1 MWDNNASTPSAI
13 LRQAYGTAFLILAFL
28 AIGCSRPDEGTVQ
41 SDGRGPGGDGANV
54 ASQGGIQ
61 SRQLKILYPLDG
73 ALFPP
78 EIAAPT
84 FRWEDAEEACNAW
97 LIECRFQDGST
108 MDFRSRSAEWT
119 PSEEQWETIKRHSLE
134 SEAAVTVLGVNDAA
148 RERILSRT
156 SISISTSKDE
166 VGAPVFYREVNL
178 PFLDAVRD
186 PTRIRWRFGT
196 ISSKQPPVVL
206 EKLPVCGNC
215 HSFSADGTVL
225 GMDVDYANDKGS
237 YVISPVTDEMIFDK
251 GKIIT
256 WNDYGKEDGEATFG
270 LLPQVSPD
278 GRYVMST
285 VKDRS
290 VFVPK
295 GNLAFSQLF
304 FPIKGILAFFDRE
317 AKDFRP
323 LPGADDPRF
332 VQSNPTWSPDGKS
345 LVFARST
352 VHHLKNVRDT
362 SAVLLTQEDCA
373 EFLTGGKTFLFD
385 LYRIPFNDGE
395 GGEPVPLEGAS
406 HNGMS
411 NYFPKF
417 SPDGKWIVFC
427 KAKSFMLLQPDSE
440 LYIVPAQG
448 GQARRM
454 RCNTSRMNSWHSWSP
469 NGKWLVFSSKAY
481 SAYTQL
487 FLTHVDE
494 QGQSSVPVLLSHFTA
509 PDRAANIP
517 EFVNVETDAIQK
529 ISAAFVDDH
538 SYYRAA
544 VEQLYQGDVEGAAP
558 LLRKSLEMNPSN
570 VEARIRLANIL
581 SRDGKTEEAK
591 PHLLKILEL
600 QPSHVQAH
608 YGLADILLRE
618 GKTGEAKAH
627 LSKILELQPDH
638 AKAHYGLAL
647 MLHKEARLQE
657 AADHCRRALQ
667 AEPSHFDALTS
678 LGLILLDSGK
688 PEESVEPL
696 VEAVRLDPKNVLA
709 SYLCGHAFHRQN
721 KLPEA
726 ADYYRRAV
734 QCDPDHVPA
743 MLGLASIRIID
754 GQPETYDVDE
764 AIALAKRACDVTRQ
778 QDPAAMEILA
788 GVYVAAG
795 RLDDAVLT
803 ARSALRV
810 ALAVGNQ
817 DLVERLR
824 ENLEFY
830 ERGRQGR

>member
-1 MWDNNASTPSAI
+1 MNAA
-13 LRQAYGTAFLILAFL
+13 
-28 AIGCSRPDEGTVQ
+28 SRD
-41 SDGRGPGGDGANV
+41 
-54 ASQGGIQ
+54 GIQ
-61 SRQLKILYPLDG
+61 SRQLKILDPLDG
-73 ALFPP
+73 AVFPP

-84 FRWEDAEEACNAW
+84 FRWEDAEEACDAW
-97 LIECRFQDGST
+97 RIECRFQDGSA
-108 MDFRSRSAEWT
+108 MEFRSRSAGWT

-134 SEAAVTVLGVNDAA
+134 SKATVTVLGVNEAA
-148 RERILSRT
+148 RNRILSRA

-166 VGAPVFYREVNL
+166 VGAPLFYREVNL

-186 PTRIRWRFGT
+186 PTGIRWRFGA
-196 ISSKQPPVVL
+196 ISSKQQPPVVL

-237 YVISPVTDEMIFDK
+237 YVISPVTDEMVLDK

-256 WNDYGKEDGEATFG
+256 WNDYRKEDGEQTFG
-270 LLPQVSPD
+270 LLSQVSPD
-278 GRYVMST
+278 GRYVVST

-317 AKDFRP
+317 TKGFRP
-323 LPGADDPRF
+323 LSGADDPRF

-362 SAVLLTQEDCA
+362 SAALLTQEDCA

-385 LYRIPFNDGE
+385 LYRIPFNDGK

-440 LYIVPAQG
+440 LHIVPAQG

-487 FLTHVDE
+487 FLAHIDE
-494 QGQSSVPVLLSHFTA
+494 QGQSSVPVLLSRFSG
-509 PDRAANIP
+509 PNRAANIP
-517 EFVNVETDAIQK
+517 EFVNVETSAIQK
-529 ISAAFVDDH
+529 ISEAFVDDH
-538 SYYRAA
+538 SFYRAA
-544 VEQLYQGDVEGAAP
+544 MEQLRQDDAEGAAS
-558 LLRKSLEMNPSN
+558 LLRKSLELNPSN
-570 VEARIRLANIL
+570 AESRIRLADIL
-581 SRDGKTEEAK
+581 ARNGKSEDAK

-600 QPSHVQAH
+600 QPSHVLAH
-608 YGLADILLRE
+608 YGLADILSRE
-618 GKTGEAKAH
+618 GKPGEAKAH
-627 LSKILELQPDH
+627 LSRILELRPDH
-638 AKAHYGLAL
+638 ANAHCGLAL
-647 MLHKEARLQE
+647 LLYKEARLQE
-657 AADHCRRALQ
+657 AADHCRQALH
-667 AEPSHFDALTS
+667 AEPNHHDALTS

-696 VEAVRLDPKNVLA
+696 VKVLRLDPKNALA
-709 SYLCGHAFHRQN
+709 NYLCGRAFHHQN
-721 KLPEA
+721 KLQEA
-726 ADYYRRAV
+726 AGYYRRAI
-734 QCDPDHVPA
+734 QCDPDQVPA

-754 GQPETYDVDE
+754 AQPETYNIDE
-764 AIALAKRACDVTRQ
+764 AIALAKRACDVTRD

-788 GVYVAAG
+788 GVYAAAG
-795 RLDDAVLT
+795 RLDDAVIT
-803 ARSALRV
+803 AGNALRV
-810 ALAVGNQ
+810 ALAVGDQ
-817 DLVERLR
+817 DLAERLR
-824 ENLEFY
+824 ENLELY
-830 ERGRQGR
+830 ERGREGR